1 MARIGYA
8 RVSTPDQ
15 NLETQRDALQAVGCD
30 RIFEDFGVSGAS
42 RHRTG
47 LERALRFLKEGDT
60 LVICRLDRLGRSI
73 SHLIAIV
80 GRLQSRGVEL
90 LSLTENID
98 TNSASGRMIFHVMAA
113 VAEFE
118 RALIIERTMAGL
130 AAARARGKVPGR
142 RPILTDEQCEEARRA
157 LEGGTRARDI
167 AARFNIHP
175 RTLMRAASRAGR
187 QKSL

>member
-15 NLETQRDALQAVGCD
+15 NLGPQRDALQAIGCD
-30 RIFEDFGVSGAS
+30 LIFEDFGVSGVN
-42 RHRTG
+42 RHRPG
-47 LERALRFLKEGDT
+47 LEGALRFLKKGDT
-60 LVICRLDRLGRSI
+60 LVIYRLDRLGRSI
-73 SHLIAIV
+73 SHLIEVV
-80 GRLQSRGVEL
+80 GKLQLRGVEL

-118 RALIIERTMAGL
+118 RALIIERTIAGL
-130 AAARARGKVPGR
+130 AAARARGKIPGR
-142 RPILTDEQCEEARRA
+142 PPVLTDEQCEEARRA
-157 LEGGTRARDI
+157 LEGGTRPCDI

-175 RTLMRAASRAGR
+175 RTLMRAADRAQR